1 MKKIILLVVMVA
13 VGMFWTSC
21 SSDDSGNNTDPIPL
35 NPAGTISFKV
45 HGVTKTFNTYIMT
58 ENDQSLYITATNN
71 SNISDIVELNLAKDR
86 IGTGVVYDFR
96 YTKNTILYSTLGGFT
111 TLFTKNSERQIIAS
125 FAGELYSS
133 SEGDYITITNGS
145 INMSY

>member
-21 SSDDSGNNTDPIPL
+21 SSDDSGNNTNTIPL

-45 HGVTKTFNTYIMT
+45 NGVTKTFNTYIMT

-71 SNISDIVELNLAKDR
+71 SNISDIVELDIQKDQL
-86 IGTGVVYDFR
+86 GTGVLHDFF
-96 YTKNTILYSTLGGFT
+96 YTKNTVIYNSFGGFT
-111 TLFTKNSERQIIAS
+111 TLITKNSDRQIIGS

-133 SEGDYITITNGS
+133 AEGGYITISNGL
-145 INMSY
+145 INMTY